1 METEISKRQQDIL
14 QAIIKEYIETAEPV
28 GSEFVVSKYNFD
40 FSPATTRNEMV
51 ELTNKGFLAKDHIS
65 AGRIPTP
72 LAFRYYVKNLMDE
85 KQIPVVNEVA
95 IKQRLWEYRHDMNHM
110 LKQATYAVAD
120 ELHNLTFLITDD
132 GDVYVAGAAHIL
144 RHPEFYDIDLTR
156 TVLHLLDRYDMLHAM
171 ADQLAGDS
179 ELGLLLG
186 EETGLPNMNGCGIV
200 ISRLHLPQGQGGFLS
215 VFGPY
220 RLDYQSVI
228 PTIRYM
234 QGLIN
239 ELSRSW

>member
-1 METEISKRQQDIL
+1 MDTQLSKRQQDIL
-14 QAIIKEYIETAEPV
+14 QAIIQEYVDTAEPV
-28 GSEFVVSKYNFD
+28 GSEYMVSKYGFE

-51 ELTNKGFLAKDHIS
+51 ELTTQGYLAKDHVS

-72 LAFRYYVKNLMDE
+72 LAFRYYVKNLMNE
-85 KQIPVVNEVA
+85 KQLPVVNEVA
-95 IKQRLWEYRHDMNHM
+95 IKQRLWEHRHNMDHM
-110 LKQATYAVAD
+110 LKQAAYAVAD

-132 GDVYVAGAAHIL
+132 GTVYTAGAAHIL

-156 TVLHLLDRYDMLHAM
+156 TVLHLIDRYDMLHAM
-171 ADQLAGDS
+171 VNQLAEES
-179 ELGLLLG
+179 ELGLILG
-186 EETGLPNMNGCGIV
+186 DETGLPNMSGCGLV
-200 ISRLHLPQGQGGFLS
+200 ITRLHLPHGQGGFLS

-220 RLDYQSVI
+220 RLDYRSVI

-239 ELSRSW
+239 ELSRGW